1 MRKSQMRSEFVNR
14 REGHVQRVFGCHTG
28 DWRGKLTGTHN
39 LGLYI
44 SNILFIYDN
53 LRRIPWIG

>member
-1 MRKSQMRSEFVNR
+1 MCKEFLV
-14 REGHVQRVFGCHTG
+14 CHTG

>member
-1 MRKSQMRSEFVNR
+1 M
-14 REGHVQRVFGCHTG
+14 QRVFGCHTG
-28 DWRGKLTGTHN
+28 NWRSELTGTHN

-44 SNILFIYDN
+44 SNILFIHDN

>member
-1 MRKSQMRSEFVNR
+1 MRSEFVNR

-44 SNILFIYDN
+44 SNILFIHDN